1 MLLDGWNI
9 SFGIYIPARDCES
22 VDSLHDKRKVLEC
35 RDRRRQLA
43 HTQTPIVTSAIRI
56 RFIRLH
62 RTRLPYL
69 VCTKT
74 FSLNVSLS
82 LPIAF
87 IV

>member
-1 MLLDGWNI
+1 MA
-9 SFGIYIPARDCES
+9 GIYLLAYIFPPGI
-22 VDSLHDKRKVLEC
+22 VKVLIRYMTKERC
-35 RDRRRQLA
+35 WNVEIDDASWLTHKLA
-43 HTQTPIVTSAIRI
+43 QTPIVTSAIRI